1 MIFYDFQFSGLI
13 SFMVFGIYRKLL
25 SFDCQRVCHSQLVA
39 GVLVF
44 NGQQRVYKHRDSSVA
59 VHAELPKVMAAL
71 A

>member
-1 MIFYDFQFSGLI
+1 VDVLFPGLI
-13 SFMVFGIYRKLL
+13 AREYT
-25 SFDCQRVCHSQLVA
+25 LVVWPSA

-44 NGQQRVYKHRDSSVA
+44 KGQQQVYKHRDTSVA